1 MSDAKTPANPFEWRR
16 YVQEE
21 DVRCGRAVAT
31 GPKKRIRTPI
41 TRADDTRLKP
51 KGFIVYNKV
60 RKGEGK

>member
-16 YVQEE
+16 YIAEE
-21 DVRCGRAVAT
+21 DIRRGVAVAT

-41 TRADDTRLKP
+41 TRTDDTRLKP